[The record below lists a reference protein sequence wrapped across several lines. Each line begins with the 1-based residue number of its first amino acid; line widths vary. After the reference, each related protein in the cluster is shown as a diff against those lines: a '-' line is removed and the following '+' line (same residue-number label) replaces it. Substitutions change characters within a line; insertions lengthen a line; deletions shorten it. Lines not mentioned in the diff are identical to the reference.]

1 MIAHLL
7 HKEGGHM
14 PRQAAAVTPAD
25 LNIVVLVGEVTSPLV
40 SRTLANGEIASSFDM
55 STHT

>member
-14 PRQAAAVTPAD
+14 PRQATAVTPAD

-40 SRTLANGEIASSFDM
+40 SRTLSNGVI
-55 STHT
+55 